1 MSAPTSTHHNHT
13 SAASTTSSSRPF
25 YQNNHSNEHLNPP
38 SITMTDSGKA
48 PAYPATN
55 GTSSA
60 HSAPRSQDPLVK
72 VQPPRREDLQPSY
85 ARVIEPDDADADG
98 HGWYGGMVNAFG
110 GVIGTL
116 GAIPCC
122 LCCPNPY
129 QPVSQG
135 NVGLVTKFGR
145 FARAVD
151 PGLVYINP
159 LSEKLV
165 QVDVKIQIVEVPK
178 QVCMTKDNVSLQLT
192 SVIYYRITSP
202 HKAAFSIS
210 NIKQALV
217 ERTQTTLRH
226 VVGARVLQDVI
237 ERREEIAQSI
247 REIIEET
254 STGWGVEV
262 ESMLIKDLIFN
273 QELQDSLSMAAQSKR
288 TGEAKVIA
296 ARAEVEAAKLMRQAA
311 DVLNSAPAMQIRYL
325 ETMQAMAKSSNSKV
339 IFLPAMNQTVQQ
351 QLAQADAAGEGP
363 SSHGADSSNSL
374 GVQSSAGQEYGQDN
388 HGFQSAINSHV
399 IENM

>member
-1 MSAPTSTHHNHT
+1 MSDVN
-13 SAASTTSSSRPF
+13 
-25 YQNNHSNEHLNPP
+25 
-38 SITMTDSGKA
+38 GKA
-48 PAYPATN
+48 PVN
-55 GTSSA
+55 GGSNGA
-60 HSAPRSQDPLVK
+60 ARLDEPIVK

-85 ARVIEPDDADADG
+85 AKVLQPDDADADTN
-98 HGWYGGMVNAFG
+98 GWYGGMINTLG
-110 GVIGTL
+110 GCIGTL

-122 LCCPNPY
+122 VVCPNPY
-129 QPVSQG
+129 KPVNQG

-151 PGLVYINP
+151 PGLVYVNP
-159 LSEKLV
+159 LSEQLV
-165 QVDVKIQIVEVPK
+165 QVDIKIQIVEVPK

-210 NIKQALV
+210 NIRQALV

-254 STGWGVEV
+254 ALGWGVEV
-262 ESMLIKDLIFN
+262 ESMLVKDIIFS
-273 QELQDSLSMAAQSKR
+273 QDLQDSLSMAAQSKR

-311 DVLNSAPAMQIRYL
+311 DILSSAPAMQIRYL
-325 ETMQAMAKSSNSKV
+325 EAMQAMAKSANSKV
-339 IFLPAMNQTVQQ
+339 IFLPAQNQTVQSA
-351 QLAQADAAGEGP
+351 LAQADSYGEGP
-363 SSHGADSSNSL
+363 SSHGASNPM
-374 GVQSSAGQEYGQDN
+374 GVQSSAAQEYGGN
-388 HGFQSAINSHV
+388 SHGFQSAINSHV